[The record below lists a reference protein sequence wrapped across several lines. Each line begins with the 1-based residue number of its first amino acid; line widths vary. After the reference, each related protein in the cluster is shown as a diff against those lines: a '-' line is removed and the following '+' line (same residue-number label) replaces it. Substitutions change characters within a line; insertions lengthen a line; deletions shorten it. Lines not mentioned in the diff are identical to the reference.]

1 MMNFEEGFRR
11 IGIVTIWVAVILGI
25 LLFVA
30 GEFVLGISIAIGI
43 ILAGFGL
50 LYVVAY
56 VIRGFMKQSDEGKDK
71 D

>member
-1 MMNFEEGFRR
+1 MNLEEGFRK
-11 IGIVTIWVAVILGI
+11 IGVVTIWVAVILGI

-30 GEFVLGISIAIGI
+30 GEFVLGISIAVGI

>member
-1 MMNFEEGFRR
+1 MNLPEGFRR

-30 GEFVLGISIAIGI
+30 GEFVLGISIAVGI